1 VPRAASGGRDV
12 TVLQPMFG
20 GGGATARS
28 DGVSGSDSAAGFL
41 RNTPVESMETHAP
54 VLAERYELIPDSA
67 GAGAQ
72 RGGFGTRFDFRIL
85 RPRSIVTA
93 RGMERT
99 RFEPWGLAGGRASNL
114 TRALLDPGGG
124 AERELGRIGVLR
136 LEPGALVSIRGAGGG
151 GYGDPHT
158 RDPQAVLA
166 DVRAGLLAA
175 AQAAAQ
181 YGVVV
186 ESGTLDVSATASLRA
201 QRVAGAAP
209 AATAID
215 LGPARRAYEQRWP
228 EPASAAL
235 AGLLL
240 ELPHGLRGFAKQEVH
255 RRVDEE
261 PPALL
266 DEPTLRRLLADVLA
280 AL

>member
-1 VPRAASGGRDV
+1 
-12 TVLQPMFG
+12 
-20 GGGATARS
+20 
-28 DGVSGSDSAAGFL
+28 
-41 RNTPVESMETHAP
+41 METHAP

-67 GAGAQ
+67 GAGAH

-99 RFEPWGLAGGRASNL
+99 RFEPWGLAGGCASNL
-114 TRALLDPGGG
+114 TRALLNPGSDD
-124 AERELGRIGVLR
+124 ERELGRIGVLR
-136 LEPGALVSIRGAGGG
+136 LEPGELVSIRGAGGG
-151 GYGDPHT
+151 GYGEPLT

-166 DVRAGLLAA
+166 DVRSELLST

-181 YGVVV
+181 YGVVIDD
-186 ESGTLDVSATASLRA
+186 GALDLLATEALRA
-201 QRVAGAAP
+201 QRPAGEP
-209 AATAID
+209 AAAAID

-228 EPASAAL
+228 EPASASL

-240 ELPHGLRGFAKQEVH
+240 ELPHGLRAFAKQEVH
-255 RRVDEE
+255 RRVDQQ
-261 PPALL
+261 PAAVL

-280 AL
+280 DL